1 MLQIERHY
9 HGTLSATERLTLP
22 FELRQKSRMRCVL
35 DSGEEAGLILERG
48 TVLRGGDLL
57 EAADGRIIT
66 VVAAPEP
73 LSVVATT
80 DPVLLARAAYHLGN
94 RHVAVQVKADG
105 LSFLHDHVLDAML
118 RGLGLPVRFEHA
130 PFEPEGGAYGRHE
143 HGVHGDGAHA
153 PAQTRAH
160 AHDHAHDPTHHHPH
174 DHDHGH
180 AHHH

>member
-1 MLQIERHY
+1 MLQIDKHY
-9 HGTLSATERLTLP
+9 HGPQVATERLTLP
-22 FELRQKSRMRCVL
+22 FELRQKSRMRCML
-35 DSGEEAGLILERG
+35 DGGEEVGLFLERG

-57 EAADGRIIT
+57 EAADGRIIA
-66 VVAAPEP
+66 VVAAAEP
-73 LSVVATT
+73 LSVVATS

-94 RHVAVQVKADG
+94 RHVAVQVKVDG

-118 RGLGLPVRFEHA
+118 RGLGLPVRFEQQ

-143 HGVHGDGAHA
+143 HAAHG
-153 PAQTRAH
+153 QH
-160 AHDHAHDPTHHHPH
+160 AHSHDQPHDHDHDHDHPH